1 MSAAL
6 ISQLMGQHGLRDD
19 LESTI
24 YVLLWVA
31 LMYSETSDP
40 DQAVLFV
47 KTVLDQPPLGV
58 VGPLNKRDFLIAR
71 TFLALV
77 KFHHRPALDQL
88 IDELAC
94 VFGTCYVQSPSA
106 EQRRNAKL
114 IQELISNRPQL
125 SHLYYKTAV
134 YIFDDRM
141 SQLDRHDAI
150 IKIFDNALSDSSW
163 PKNDPPSR
171 QEPNVIESQAILKSG
186 WHTSAFM
193 VHIKPD

>member
-6 ISQLMGQHGLRDD
+6 ISQPMGQHGLRDD
-19 LESTI
+19 LESAI

-58 VGPLNKRDFLIAR
+58 VGPLSKRDFLIAR

-77 KFHHRPALDQL
+77 KFHHRPALDRL

-94 VFGTCYVQSPSA
+94 VFGTRYIQSPSA
-106 EQRRNAKL
+106 EQRRDAKL
-114 IQELISNRPQL
+114 IQELVSNRPQL
-125 SHLYYKTAV
+125 SHLYYNTAAH
-134 YIFDDRM
+134 IFDDRM
-141 SQLDRHDAI
+141 SQLDSHEAI
-150 IKIFDNALSDSSW
+150 IKIFDDALSDSNW

-186 WHTSAFM
+186 WRTSAFM
-193 VHIKPD
+193 AHIEPD